1 MRVEVSRLTSNGKES
16 SMKNQI
22 VVGHIALIQ
31 RPKRQDFVLEV
42 LVELEKRGYEV
53 IGLFAGEVRDEQ
65 FCQELK
71 EKVKAHGLENSVVFL
86 GRRNDIPNFLK
97 FLDVLMIPSFEGFPL
112 AGLEAASAGTP
123 VAACN
128 VAGAEEFIEVS
139 GDGMTFIEDDVVDAA
154 TCIEKILS
162 NRDEMVKIG
171 QLYANNISMESYAE
185 RLARLFQEVG

>member
-1 MRVEVSRLTSNGKES
+1 
-16 SMKNQI
+16 MKNQI

-65 FCQELK
+65 FERELK
-71 EKVKAHGLENSVVFL
+71 EEVKAHGLENNVAFW
-86 GRRNDIPNFLK
+86 GRRNDIPDFLNL
-97 FLDVLMIPSFEGFPL
+97 LDVLMILSVEGFPL
-112 AGLEAASAGTP
+112 AVLEAASAGTP
-123 VAACN
+123 VVACN

-139 GDGMTFIEDDVVDAA
+139 GDGMTFIEDDAVDAA
-154 TCIEKILS
+154 TCIEKIVS

-171 QLYANNISMESYAE
+171 QLFANNSSMERYAE
-185 RLARLFQEVG
+185 CLKRLFQEVG

>member
-97 FLDVLMIPSFEGFPL
+97 FLDILMIPSFEGFPL

-185 RLARLFQEVG
+185 RLERLFQEVG

>member
-1 MRVEVSRLTSNGKES
+1 MRFEASRIISSGKEN

-42 LVELEKRGYEV
+42 LAELEKRGYEV
-53 IGLFAGEVRDEQ
+53 VGLFAGEVRDEQ

-86 GRRNDIPNFLK
+86 GRRNDIPDFLK
-97 FLDVLMIPSFEGFPL
+97 FLDVLMIPSVEGFPL
-112 AGLEAASAGTP
+112 AGLEAASAGIP
-123 VAACN
+123 VVACN

-139 GDGMTFIEDDVVDAA
+139 GDGMTFKEDDAMDAA
-154 TCIEKILS
+154 TCIEKTVS
-162 NRDEMVKIG
+162 NRDEMVEIG
-171 QLYANNISMESYAE
+171 QLFANNSSMESYAE
-185 RLARLFQEVG
+185 RLERLFQEVG